1 MQRAVGASVCAQQG
15 RLAAI
20 GQVGA
25 KPDRGREHAA
35 QVARARLYVGLVE
48 RDEQVDPIAELLADP
63 GDVALEGLLRPEE
76 VERILGTAEVR
87 QLFRIPKVGTVAGCY
102 VSDGVMQRNLPVHLV
117 RDQVRIFSGKI
128 ASLKRFK
135 DDAREVREGY
145 ECGISIE
152 GYNDIKEGDLIE
164 CYRIDEVARTLA
176 ESAAASE
183 SAS

>member
-1 MQRAVGASVCAQQG
+1 MIYEV
-15 RLAAI
+15 
-20 GQVGA
+20 
-25 KPDRGREHAA
+25 
-35 QVARARLYVGLVE
+35 VE
-48 RDEQVDPIAELLADP
+48 DIRM
-63 GDVALEGLLRPEE
+63 ALEGLLRPEE
-76 VERILGTAEVR
+76 VERIVGTAEVR

-117 RDQVRIFSGKI
+117 RDQVRIFSGRI
-128 ASLKRFK
+128 DSLKRFK

-176 ESAAASE
+176 ESAAASGPMGLETPIDSLSAYSATSSGTRCE
-183 SAS
+183 STDRDRRRV